1 MIRNAMFYL
10 NQNKPSVFDT
20 VRVCAELCRE
30 RGIEPIFFEANREE
44 LIEKLGDE
52 AETARYLPEPEAGTV
67 DMLFVF
73 GGDGTV
79 LRALDMYVDRDI
91 PILGIN
97 LGRLGFLL
105 ETQTQELPEALDML
119 VRGEYAIERRMML
132 YAEGMCN
139 GKPVSAYATNE
150 VSISRGL
157 SQRMIA
163 LDALVGGALVDH
175 YIADGVVLASPTGS
189 TAYSLSAGGPIVSP
203 DVPCFVLNPI
213 CPHTLQSRPI
223 VLSADE
229 PVTLLL
235 NMKEMREGMQLS
247 MNGKGNA
254 ARHGGINGDLLILI
268 EEEPHPELIRDE
280 NDLLYNLLLSVPQA
294 ALGATVEVPTI
305 DGKAKL
311 KIEPGTQPG
320 KVLRLRNKG
329 LPSINSYGTGDLL
342 VNVSVYIPETLS
354 STEKETLNGLE
365 NSPNF
370 QPNKTMKEK
379 IFSKFKHFFD

>member
-67 DMLFVF
+67 DILFVF

-163 LDALVGGALVDH
+163 LDAPVGGALVDH

-189 TAYSLSAGGPIVSP
+189 TAYSLSAGGPVVEP
-203 DVPCFVLNPI
+203 VAQTMALTPI
-213 CPHTLQSRPI
+213 CTHNMRFSSYILSPEHTL
-223 VLSADE
+223 
-229 PVTLLL
+229 
-235 NMKEMREGMQLS
+235 
-247 MNGKGNA
+247 
-254 ARHGGINGDLLILI
+254 
-268 EEEPHPELIRDE
+268 
-280 NDLLYNLLLSVPQA
+280 
-294 ALGATVEVPTI
+294 TVELERNGRKPVFLFVDESRAFPLYSNDIVQIRRSRHVTRLAHLSE
-305 DGKAKL
+305 KSFCEVFAQKML
-311 KIEPGTQPG
+311 PGG
-320 KVLRLRNKG
+320 
-329 LPSINSYGTGDLL
+329 
-342 VNVSVYIPETLS
+342 
-354 STEKETLNGLE
+354 
-365 NSPNF
+365 F
-370 QPNKTMKEK
+370 QA
-379 IFSKFKHFFD
+379 

>member
-30 RGIEPIFFEANREE
+30 RGIEPIFFEGNREE

-189 TAYSLSAGGPIVSP
+189 TAYSLSAGGPVVAPTCQCLVISP
-203 DVPCFVLNPI
+203 LAPHNLTMRPVVIPDTGVITLNVDA
-213 CPHTLQSRPI
+213 RR
-223 VLSADE
+223 ADAF
-229 PVTLLL
+229 VTLD
-235 NMKEMREGMQLS
+235 NRTYPVS
-247 MNGKGNA
+247 
-254 ARHGGINGDLLILI
+254 HGA
-268 EEEPHPELIRDE
+268 
-280 NDLLYNLLLSVPQA
+280 SF
-294 ALGATVEVPTI
+294 TVERAEQTIFLAVPHNISFYDT
-305 DGKAKL
+305 
-311 KIEPGTQPG
+311 
-320 KVLRLRNKG
+320 LRNKMMWG
-329 LPSINSYGTGDLL
+329 IDIRS
-342 VNVSVYIPETLS
+342 
-354 STEKETLNGLE
+354 
-365 NSPNF
+365 
-370 QPNKTMKEK
+370 
-379 IFSKFKHFFD
+379 

>member
-10 NQNKPSVFDT
+10 NQNKPSVYDT
-20 VRVCAELCRE
+20 VRVCAELCRA
-30 RGIEPIFFEANREE
+30 RGIEPIFFEDDREE
-44 LIEKLGDE
+44 LVEKLGEE
-52 AETARYLPEPEAGTV
+52 AENARYLPEPDAQMV

-235 NMKEMREGMQLS
+235 
-247 MNGKGNA
+247 
-254 ARHGGINGDLLILI
+254 
-268 EEEPHPELIRDE
+268 
-280 NDLLYNLLLSVPQA
+280 
-294 ALGATVEVPTI
+294 T
-305 DGKAKL
+305 
-311 KIEPGTQPG
+311 
-320 KVLRLRNKG
+320 
-329 LPSINSYGTGDLL
+329 
-342 VNVSVYIPETLS
+342 
-354 STEKETLNGLE
+354 
-365 NSPNF
+365 
-370 QPNKTMKEK
+370 
-379 IFSKFKHFFD
+379 